1 MSLRAQRWS
10 RAALVFGAWT
20 LLGLFIS
27 SQEYVV
33 RARLGRPVVL
43 AEAFAGGM
51 GLCWLWALATP
62 LILWLAA
69 RFPLERQNWL
79 RNVLVHV
86 LAGTV
91 LSISLKVA
99 HEFLLYE
106 MFYRARSDK
115 PFSAFA
121 AAQSLYPYFDYW
133 ILIYWFILVC
143 LHATSFYNRYREKE
157 LRAAQLE
164 SQLAQAQLLALR
176 SQLNPH
182 FLFNT
187 LHAISTLM
195 HRDVRTAD
203 RMISQLSD
211 LLRLSLEI
219 GGAPEVPLKTEL
231 EFVERYLEIQRARF
245 PDRLQVEIHAQPEAL
260 DALVP
265 NFILQ
270 PLVENAV
277 RHGVATRS
285 SGGCVS
291 IRARRDG
298 AVVVLEVRDN
308 GPGFPAGFSL
318 DGRAGLGLVNTRERL
333 KQLYAHDHCFTMIN
347 AKEGGACV
355 TIAVPYRAAA
365 LSPEEQAR
373 LEIVARRARH
383 AGDDEEVVEAAN

>member
-1 MSLRAQRWS
+1 LRG
-10 RAALVFGAWT
+10 ALILGAWT
-20 LLGLFIS
+20 LLGIFIS

-33 RARLGRPVVL
+33 RARLGQPVQL
-43 AEAFAGGM
+43 AEAVAGGM

-106 MFYRARSDK
+106 LFYRARSAK
-115 PFSAFA
+115 PFSVLA
-121 AAQSLYPYFDYW
+121 AAQSLYSYFDYW

-143 LHATSFYNRYREKE
+143 LHATNFYNRYRENE

-176 SQLNPH
+176 TQLNPH

-187 LHAISTLM
+187 LHSISALM
-195 HRDVRTAD
+195 HRDVRAAN

-219 GGAPEVPLKTEL
+219 GGAQEVPLKTEM
-231 EFVERYLEIQRARF
+231 EFVERYLEIQRTRF
-245 PDRLQVEIHAQPEAL
+245 PDRMTLDLHVQPEAL

-265 NFILQ
+265 NFVLQ

-277 RHGVATRS
+277 RHGIATRS
-285 SGGCVS
+285 VGGYIT

-298 AVVVLEVRDN
+298 CNVLLEVRDN

-318 DGRAGLGLVNTRERL
+318 NRHAGLGLANTRERL
-333 KQLYAHDHCFTMIN
+333 KQLYADEHLFAVSN

-355 TIAVPYRAAA
+355 TILIPFRASA
-365 LSPEEQAR
+365 LPQEEKAR
-373 LEIVARRARH
+373 LEIVARRRTKPE
-383 AGDDEEVVEAAN
+383 DDEDVIVAAS